1 MKVSEITAQIVADCL
16 REDGYS
22 ALKPLGIPEILTAA
36 KSFVSSYTGIPET
49 TTDESVK
56 TLDDYSDFYIAVL
69 VLCQDMYDNRSYYV
83 DKNNVNRVVETI
95 LGMHS
100 TNLL

>member
-1 MKVSEITAQIVADCL
+1 MKVSEITEQIVADYI

-22 ALKPLGIPEILTAA
+22 AQTTLGIPEILTAA
-36 KSFVSSYTGIPET
+36 KAYVSLYTGIPQT
-49 TTDESVK
+49 SDDESVK
-56 TLDDYSDFYIAVL
+56 TLDDYADFYIAVL

-83 DKNNVNRVVETI
+83 DRNNVNKVVETI

-100 TNLL
+100 VNLL